1 MFLCYHPL
9 KEDVELRT
17 EVIFC
22 LEQLNLSISDIP
34 CKGEIDFNDFKNEE
48 DTGSTNLKIVLVDHN
63 NIFDESLETKHLEEI
78 IDHHQKC
85 KNSFGE
91 NVKLTIETVGSCAT
105 LILQRIWEQAPEFEV

>member
-1 MFLCYHPL
+1 MNL
-9 KEDVELRT
+9 KT

-22 LEQLNLSISDIP
+22 MEQLNLSILEVP
-34 CKGEIDFNDFKNEE
+34 CIEEIDFVSLSQKSEE
-48 DTGSTNLKIVLVDHN
+48 KQLKIILVDHN

-105 LILQRIWEQAPEFEV
+105 LILQRIWEQDPEFEV